1 MVFICECKKTYKTE
15 RGYLKHKDSCSAY
28 LSSVDSVDSDDSIIE
43 DIKEEIVDEVV
54 DLMKK
59 LCPQKISMKVDEDID
74 SDEDIC
80 YCKTDFIMKSVY
92 EKKMK
97 YLQKQLF
104 KQHLPKRRYKAY
116 RKMIKKL
123 NKKTVL

>member
-15 RGYLKHKDSCSAY
+15 RGYLKHKDNCSAY
-28 LSSVDSVDSDDSIIE
+28 LSSIDSDDSIIE
-43 DIKEEIVDEVV
+43 DIQEEIVEEVV

-59 LCPQKISMKVDEDID
+59 LCPQKISMEVEENVD
-74 SDEDIC
+74 SDEDVC
-80 YCKTDFIMKSVY
+80 YCKSDFIMKSVF